1 VPILSGLPLLDH
13 LTCFLTFASS
23 IVTAVAALNSV
34 RIRLRYPDLDTFVE
48 KFAPNVTRGGIFL
61 ASRNVQ
67 PVGATISFEI
77 QLVNGEVALAG
88 QGKVTWTKEFNAAE
102 PSKPYGMGVQFTSV
116 DPATRP
122 TLARVLRARETGG
135 IVPRRTTGALTPLGD
150 AALRSTPGLGLT
162 NGRYVAT
169 VDTTVDL
176 VAEFGLDD
184 ATVRRVI
191 DRTWVSLSGA
201 RAVEDLA
208 DLLKEEP
215 AETVTLAQALAE
227 LPRLL
232 DPSLSRRRA
241 SGGFRATD
249 AAVSGAQ
256 PQADSGAV
264 SSTAAVDPAEIT
276 QQTDAA
282 AAVAAHGSQDAEET
296 TDMTGGTLPDDGSGT
311 SEVAVEAGAGGHGH
325 SDRRRGRRRR
335 R

>member
-1 VPILSGLPLLDH
+1 M
-13 LTCFLTFASS
+13 
-23 IVTAVAALNSV
+23 AALNSV

-67 PVGATISFEI
+67 PVGSTISFEI
-77 QLVNGEVALAG
+77 QLVNGQVALAG

-102 PSKPYGMGVQFTSV
+102 PNKPYGMGVQFTAV

-135 IVPRRTTGALTPLGD
+135 IVPRRVTSPLAPLGD
-150 AALRSTPGLGLT
+150 AASRATAGLGYA
-162 NGRYVAT
+162 NGRHALPM
-169 VDTTVDL
+169 VDTSVDL
-176 VAEFGLDD
+176 VSEFGVDE

-215 AETVTLAQALAE
+215 VETATLAQALAE

-249 AAVSGAQ
+249 AGAPSQPANGGSG
-256 PQADSGAV
+256 PV
-264 SSTAAVDPAEIT
+264 VAAATDPAEIT

-282 AAVAAHGSQDAEET
+282 VAVAAQESSDANET
-296 TDMTGGTLPDDGSGT
+296 TDMTGGALPDDGTGAG
-311 SEVAVEAGAGGHGH
+311 EVAVEAGAGGHGH
-325 SDRRRGRRRR
+325 GERRRNRRRR